1 MRHTKKSVLK
11 DFTRYNYFIHNL
23 FDVIPMVNKVKTNYL
38 QHDPF
43 ISFSAYFIFTLESV
57 LNLQT
62 FSKKD
67 TKMVSLMV
75 NFG

>member
-1 MRHTKKSVLK
+1 MSRKI
-11 DFTRYNYFIHNL
+11 F
-23 FDVIPMVNKVKTNYL
+23 KVEINYL

-43 ISFSAYFIFTLESV
+43 ISFSAYFIFTLQSV

-67 TKMVSLMV
+67 TTMVSLMV
-75 NFG
+75 NFE

>member
-11 DFTRYNYFIHNL
+11 DFTRYNYFIQNL

-43 ISFSAYFIFTLESV
+43 ISFRAFG
-57 LNLQT
+57 NLSHCQE
-62 FSKKD
+62 
-67 TKMVSLMV
+67 
-75 NFG
+75 

>member
-1 MRHTKKSVLK
+1 MLWEQNMRHTKKSVLK

-43 ISFSAYFIFTLESV
+43 ISFRAFG
-57 LNLQT
+57 NLSHCQE
-62 FSKKD
+62 
-67 TKMVSLMV
+67 
-75 NFG
+75 